1 MNQPW
6 KENRMNNHST
16 IPSADK
22 QDLDQQLRQMN
33 EALIISSVRQH
44 ELTEQAQKAE
54 SALRES
60 EARFR
65 LMNEVMPQKIFTT
78 DSAGLVTYMNPQW
91 IAFTGLPFE
100 QLKGAGWMKLV
111 HPDELVE
118 NVRVW
123 QDSID
128 TGKPFLFEHRFR
140 GTDGTFRWNISR
152 AQPLKN
158 EDGQIILWVGSST
171 DIDDAKLAEEVA
183 RVRLEQQVIA
193 RTADLLTINEQLQ
206 GFTYSVAHD
215 LRQQIRGI
223 SSNASIL
230 MLDSVAVLDPE
241 SMQTLM
247 RLVASSKKLAV
258 LVDELLAYA
267 RLGKQ
272 EPAKEAFDLTALAA
286 EVAKFLV
293 ERGAC
298 RKCAKIEIEDG
309 LAAHGDSLLVQMVLE
324 NLLDNACKYSS
335 ETKEPMINIGRRGD
349 AFFVRDN
356 GVGFDMR
363 FHEKLFQPFERL
375 HSDAIYPG
383 TGIGLA
389 NVKRIVNKHGGRV
402 WAEGR
407 VGEGATFYFTLG

>member
-1 MNQPW
+1 MN
-6 KENRMNNHST
+6 RDST
-16 IPSADK
+16 RPLADSK
-22 QDLDQQLRQMN
+22 DLDQQLRQMN
-33 EALIISSVRQH
+33 EALIVSSVRQH

-65 LMNEVMPQKIFTT
+65 LMNEVMPQKIFTA
-78 DSAGLVTYMNPQW
+78 DEAGSVTYLNPQW
-91 IAFTGLPFE
+91 MIFTGLPLE
-100 QLKGAGWMKLV
+100 DLKGAGWMQFI
-111 HPDELVE
+111 HPDDLAQ
-118 NVRVW
+118 NVQFW
-123 QDSID
+123 QESIAS
-128 TGKPFLFEHRFR
+128 GQPFLCEHRFR
-140 GTDGTFRWNISR
+140 RFDGAYRWNISR
-152 AQPLKN
+152 ALPMRN
-158 EDGQIILWVGSST
+158 DAGAITLWVGSST
-171 DIDDAKLAEEVA
+171 DVDDAKRNEEVT

-193 RTADLLTINEQLQ
+193 RTADLLAINEQLQ

-241 SMQTLM
+241 SMQTLK

-272 EPAKEAFDLTALAA
+272 EPAKEAFNLTALAE

-293 ERGAC
+293 ERGTC
-298 RKCAKIEIEDG
+298 KKCTQIEIEDG
-309 LAAHGDSLLVQMVLE
+309 LIAHGDSLLVQLVLE

-335 ETKEPMINIGRRGD
+335 ETKQPVIQIGRRGD

-375 HSDAIYPG
+375 HSDSIYPG

-389 NVKRIVNKHGGRV
+389 NVKRIVNKHGGKV
-402 WAEGR
+402 WAEGK
-407 VGEGATFYFTLG
+407 VGEGATFYFSLG